1 MTDSS
6 PPSGR
11 FPNGRFGPG
20 NAGRPPGARN
30 RVSRQLLVE
39 IHKDFEAHKEELLG
53 RLRSSYTPSYFS
65 TLARLMPHMA
75 QTETPGFDDYSD
87 EEAARLVRRLR
98 EMFAVT
104 TEPRTALAELETIL
118 ASEPAADGVSP
129 C

>member
-1 MTDSS
+1 MSDPA

-11 FPNGRFGPG
+11 LANGRFGPG

-30 RVSRQLLVE
+30 RVSRQLLLE
-39 IHKDFEAHKEELLG
+39 IHKDFETHKEELLD

-75 QTETPGFDDYSD
+75 QTEGPGFVDYSD
-87 EEAARLVRRLR
+87 EEAARLFRRLR
-98 EMFAVT
+98 DMFAVT
-104 TEPRTALAELETIL
+104 TEPRTALSEMEIIL
-118 ASEPAADGVSP
+118 ASEPADGGVP